1 MPSCISAIRYL
12 KLSGIGATNIINTFR
27 AIYWKVI
34 IYITNVKLKDMLG
47 WNIVSTETYNLCIV
61 KNHTLTQLF
70 VKYRCFGITKI
81 IGSKALN
88 SGFPSIQVKFQ
99 RYGRH
104 VCYNL
109 LGKSRWWQNDSMIK
123 DQSHVGLIK
132 WENLSHSSNIE

>member
-1 MPSCISAIRYL
+1 MSTIALKLYLNTWEPRIQCLAPNYFSRSMPSCISAIRYL

-104 VCYNL
+104 VC
-109 LGKSRWWQNDSMIK
+109 
-123 DQSHVGLIK
+123 
-132 WENLSHSSNIE
+132 